1 MSCCARKP
9 IKIVSYPQKLIIR
22 KGSQVITK
30 EANAVYIRLKEE
42 EKISIWIQTGCYWKK
57 SHILCGIKV
66 LRSREKAFCSVGSKK
81 RQKAIRLSEPVAKA
95 KPGLA
100 DVIYVNVWT
109 PSFWYLIW
117 TWLPIKS
124 KQFLQT
130 NGKGWQLLC
139 NVWRMLLG
147 FSTLPSNFK
156 MEFPIN
162 RVELLLLLIA
172 EIGAEDIQKRSFVY

>member
-1 MSCCARKP
+1 MWYQGA
-9 IKIVSYPQKLIIR
+9 
-22 KGSQVITK
+22 
-30 EANAVYIRLKEE
+30 
-42 EKISIWIQTGCYWKK
+42 EK
-57 SHILCGIKV
+57 H
-66 LRSREKAFCSVGSKK
+66 REKAFCSVGWKK

-147 FSTLPSNFK
+147 FSTLPSNFE

-162 RVELLLLLIA
+162 RVELLLLIA
-172 EIGAEDIQKRSFVY
+172 EIGAEDIQKWSFCVLSFSTKSQGGGICLPWKQPRRARKMNEKVCKCIGITIEGTEITCLACAKFHICVG